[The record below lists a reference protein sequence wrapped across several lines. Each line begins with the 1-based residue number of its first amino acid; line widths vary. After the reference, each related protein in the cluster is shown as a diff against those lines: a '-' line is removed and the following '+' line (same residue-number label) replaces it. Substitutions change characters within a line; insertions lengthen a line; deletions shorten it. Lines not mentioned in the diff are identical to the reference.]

1 MAEPAKAAMKG
12 SGAIRFLDGV
22 DRLVGRICKFTVM
35 TTGVVLLFAIIIGV
49 IARYIIDVGGVDW
62 AEELPKQIFPWFI
75 MAGVVLA
82 LQTGNH
88 IAVDL
93 IYNYLNGPSK
103 RVLVVTTNLF
113 LCGAYAYLCLTA
125 LDVAEIAALER
136 NPMLGTPNSL
146 PFYALAIGSA
156 LTALSALVISVR
168 VLLLGEAYHPHGSA
182 EESVV

>member
-1 MAEPAKAAMKG
+1 MAEPAKVAMKG

-35 TTGVVLLFAIIIGV
+35 TTGVVLLFTIIIGV
-49 IARYIIDVGGVDW
+49 IARYVIDVGGVDW

-93 IYNYLNGPSK
+93 IYNHLNGPSK

-125 LDVAEIAALER
+125 LDVAEIAALEQGVAAQAR
-136 NPMLGTPNSL
+136 EAVTPPVTCRFQTVTVDGAGNFS
-146 PFYALAIGSA
+146 PGS
-156 LTALSALVISVR
+156 TV
-168 VLLLGEAYHPHGSA
+168 G
-182 EESVV
+182 